1 MQGPAFRPTPSPEI
15 MYDVVIAGAGP
26 AGSVAA
32 TVLAR
37 AGARVALIDRA
48 RFPRHKLCGDTL
60 NPGVLTILK
69 RLKLASMA
77 EACGLPIA
85 GMILTGEDGATV
97 EGRYPD
103 GLVARAI
110 TRTDFDWAL
119 VREAEAAGANVL
131 DNTVVIEPIVDSSGP
146 RPSVAGVW
154 VRSSHGARCEVRG
167 AVTIGADG
175 RRSRIAFG
183 LGLSRHPPRPRRW
196 AVGVYAERVDGTSQ
210 FGEMHVRR
218 GSYVGVAPLPNGLT
232 NVCLV
237 KPAAPGDA
245 EWRDPLGAV
254 KRTLAGDRVLRDR
267 FLRARFVSAPTVM
280 GPLAVDATE
289 APLPDGLLLAGD
301 AAGFVDPMTGDGLR
315 FAVRGGE
322 LAAEAALRAL
332 ADGWTGV
339 PERLAAWRL
348 QEFGSKFRFNRAL
361 RGVVG
366 SPFAVRMATAGASL
380 LRPLLQSVIYRAGDC
395 DLCHEE
401 GTQKPHKN

>member
-1 MQGPAFRPTPSPEI
+1 

-60 NPGVLTILK
+60 NPGVLTTLR
-69 RLKLASMA
+69 RLELAAMA
-77 EACGLPIA
+77 ETCGLPIA

-110 TRTDFDWAL
+110 TRSDFDWAL
-119 VREAEAAGANVL
+119 VREAEAAGANLL
-131 DNTVVIEPIVDSSGP
+131 DDTVVIEPIVDSSEP
-146 RPSVAGVW
+146 PSVAGLW
-154 VRSSHGARCEVRG
+154 VRSRNGARRELRG

-183 LGLSRHPPRPRRW
+183 LGLSRHPARPRRW
-196 AVGVYAERVDGTSQ
+196 AVGVYAERVDGMSQ

-218 GSYVGVAPLPNGLT
+218 GSYIGVAPLPHGLT

-237 KPAAPGDA
+237 RPAAPGDA
-245 EWRDPLGAV
+245 EWRDPSGAV
-254 KRTLAGDRVLRDR
+254 KRALAGDRVLRDR
-267 FLRARFVSAPTVM
+267 FSRARFVTAPTVV
-280 GPLAVDATE
+280 GPLAVDATV
-289 APLPDGLLLAGD
+289 APLPNGLLLAGD

-332 ADGWTGV
+332 AHGWTGV
-339 PERLAAWRL
+339 HDQLAAWRRE
-348 QEFGSKFRFNRAL
+348 EFRAKYRFNRAL

-366 SPFAVRMATAGASL
+366 SSVAVRMATAGASC
-380 LRPLLQSVIYRAGDC
+380 LRPLLRSLIYRAGDC
-395 DLCHEE
+395 DLCSL
-401 GTQKPHKN
+401 